1 MLTKV
6 SGGTGAGCAMHRRR
20 QIPRQQWQCPSGHQ
34 NPWFAN
40 SCLTH
45 ECREK
50 RPKES

>member
-20 QIPRQQWQCPSGHQ
+20 TIPKQQWQCAAGHA

-40 SCLTH
+40 NCLH
-45 ECREK
+45 HQCREK
-50 RPKES
+50 RPT